1 MEEKVYELS
10 LEEVLENGPLT
21 ALELVG
27 WLPNNRGATD
37 EEIRARYARL
47 GEGEI
52 AQLDGIMEHT
62 LNPLYREKVAR
73 VTGHTP

>member
-1 MEEKVYELS
+1 VEEKVYELS

-27 WLPNNRGATD
+27 WLVRNMGATD

-62 LNPLYREKVAR
+62 LNPLHREKVTK